1 MQVPLHR
8 LYLGTQLVV
17 DCQMFT
23 HDINVLSKGIIRWM
37 SNGTGLSLLDI
48 PPSRWWKEGQGTLTT
63 YCVFFHLCSCL
74 SFGSQFIPN
83 TSRQSSSSL
92 SCQICV
98 NSKFRLFFSS
108 SHLKLWSC
116 HFCKC
121 TCPSCHQQD
130 PKICD
135 LYIVDKCFL
144 VRTPNELI
152 VSANEK

>member
-17 DCQMFT
+17 DCRMFSQN
-23 HDINVLSKGIIRWM
+23 INVLSKGIIRWM

-48 PPSRWWKEGQGTLTT
+48 PPSRWWKQGQGTLTT
-63 YCVFFHLCSCL
+63 YYVFFHFMFLQSIHTKYFSAELVITFLSDLCE
-74 SFGSQFIPN
+74 QQVQ
-83 TSRQSSSSL
+83 T
-92 SCQICV
+92 V
-98 NSKFRLFFSS
+98 FF
-108 SHLKLWSC
+108 LVAILNC
-116 HFCKC
+116 DLAIFAKC
-121 TCPSCHQQD
+121 TCPSCHRQD

-144 VRTPNELI
+144 VRTPNQLF